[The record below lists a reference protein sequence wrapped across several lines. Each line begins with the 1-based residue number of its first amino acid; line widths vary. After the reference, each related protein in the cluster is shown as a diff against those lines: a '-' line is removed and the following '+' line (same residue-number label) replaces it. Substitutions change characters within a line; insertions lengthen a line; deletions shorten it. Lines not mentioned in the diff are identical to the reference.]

1 MLSFGHSPLC
11 TVCGLLL
18 RPQHRLYDQTDLYFF
33 HEPCWQRLLEH
44 FSPQEFDL
52 SRLFEALEHLPLP
65 PALNL
70 IDMVPDD
77 EPVDTV
83 LDAVDG
89 KFQGHLDHP
98 NLDDLRR
105 FARAPPRPWCPVVRS
120 SPLAKHHF
128 DSLPLEIIEMIAVM
142 LPTRDVLSLRQVSRG
157 VAPIFASSNFWKTR
171 FYLND
176 ERGFLWPA
184 VRDFMGAA
192 NRQEEID
199 WRLLYHSTSQLN
211 CSTWLL
217 LERKIWEALRWL
229 RDTALALAY
238 GTPRPPDYRSMALH
252 HYHNTLIRG
261 THLETVNIDSPV
273 RQVAISAHSDISPV
287 HVTGLE
293 FFFKDRPKASLGYT
307 LLGAK
312 EMSGEEYRDDES
324 VQEYLEYPG
333 IRVTVD
339 LEDLRGIIALPTSSG
354 IQSVLLVPSFPK
366 PKDLQNQC
374 VYSVGHTN
382 TQMRASDVSPAQTLE
397 QITQVVAVLDN
408 RKMIDIGVWGRSS
421 RRCPTWP
428 KGVRK
433 RLIKD
438 YKKVNM
444 IPAELELK

>member
-1 MLSFGHSPLC
+1 MLVYCTKAGVKVTKPLTVSPNYP
-11 TVCGLLL
+11 TAQIPAHAEADEWTSARV
-18 RPQHRLYDQTDLYFF
+18 PKYDQTDLYFF

-44 FSPQEFDL
+44 FSLQEFDL

-105 FARAPPRPWCPVVRS
+105 FARAPPRPWCPVV
-120 SPLAKHHF
+120 
-128 DSLPLEIIEMIAVM
+128 
-142 LPTRDVLSLRQVSRG
+142 SRG

-176 ERGFLWPA
+176 EGGFLWPA

-238 GTPRPPDYRSMALH
+238 GTPRPPDYRGMALH

-312 EMSGEEYRDDES
+312 AMSGEEYRDDES

-366 PKDLQNQC
+366 PKDLQN
-374 VYSVGHTN
+374 
-382 TQMRASDVSPAQTLE
+382 R
-397 QITQVVAVLDN
+397 
-408 RKMIDIGVWGRSS
+408 
-421 RRCPTWP
+421 
-428 KGVRK
+428 
-433 RLIKD
+433 
-438 YKKVNM
+438 
-444 IPAELELK
+444 